1 MRKRIITAIVL
12 VLFVFG
18 CKVSVEVA
26 TWFHPGY
33 TPGTVTIR
41 NEIVGLWINRKEELR
56 LEIANAKNKSYEFL
70 FMERNKISAFHAVLF
85 TLDNQLFVD
94 LLPVVKREEKM
105 SNLFLVPTH
114 LFVKLDIREDS
125 LELAFLDFFWLVNYL
140 KKNPHAAKFIEGD
153 GRVLITEK
161 TKKIQGLL
169 VDFKSNKEAFR
180 ITTVLESAH
189 GKPEPE
195 VKPGG

>member
-1 MRKRIITAIVL
+1 MRKRIIVAIL
-12 VLFVFG
+12 LALFVFG
-18 CKVSVEVA
+18 CKVKVEVA

-33 TPGTVTIR
+33 TPGTVTTR
-41 NEIVGLWINRKEELR
+41 NEIVGLWINRKEELK
-56 LEIANAKNKSYEFL
+56 LEIAKTKKKSYEFL
-70 FMERNKISAFHAVLF
+70 FMEGDKISAFHAVLF
-85 TLDNQLFVD
+85 ILDDQLFVD
-94 LLPVVKREEKM
+94 LLPVVEKEEKM
-105 SNLFLVPTH
+105 SNLFVVPTH
-114 LFVKLDIREDS
+114 IFAKLEIREGS
-125 LELAFLDFFWLVNYL
+125 IELAFLDFFWLVNYL
-140 KKNPHAAKFIEGD
+140 KKNPHMAKFIEGD

-169 VDFKSNKEAFR
+169 VDFKQNKEAFR